1 MAVTNTLKVNTVSI
15 NNNLSEFTLSPLQKG
30 FGITIGNALRRTLLS
45 SISGSTI
52 FGVKIN
58 DLKHEFTS
66 IPGVKE
72 DATYIILNLKR
83 LVVKINPNLSQAF
96 LSSGKIE
103 TWPTLSVNV
112 SGKKVVTGAD
122 VVCPAG
128 IEIVNK
134 DAVIAN
140 LEEDKA
146 KLVLKIYAGVS
157 TGFINHV
164 QIKDFLR
171 SNDVLALDANF
182 SPIISVSYQVDNK
195 TITQH
200 ESVDILKL
208 SVATNG
214 SVSASQAVESAV
226 NQLITLL
233 SALNGTQSSN
243 VNSVSSSENN
253 SDHMDGLDSSIINAL
268 KRAGIANIDDLKNTT
283 LTSLKNIPGFHSN
296 YVSKIIDFLAD
307 KNITLED

>member
-45 SISGSTI
+45 SISGSAI

-66 IPGVKE
+66 IPGIKE
-72 DATYIILNLKR
+72 DVTYIILNLKR
-83 LVVKINPNLSQAF
+83 LVVKINPSLSQAF
-96 LSSGKIE
+96 LCSGKIE

-134 DAVIAN
+134 DAIIAN

-146 KLVLKIYAGVS
+146 KLNLKIYAGVS
-157 TGFINHV
+157 TGFVNHV

-171 SNDVLALDANF
+171 SNDILALDANF
-182 SPIISVSYQVDNK
+182 SPIISVSYHVDSK
-195 TITQH
+195 IVTQH

-214 SVSASQAVESAV
+214 SVNASQAVESAV
-226 NQLITLL
+226 DQLITLF
-233 SALNGTQSSN
+233 SALKGTQSNNTQSG
-243 VNSVSSSENN
+243 SSLEGNGN
-253 SDHMDGLDSSIINAL
+253 LLDELDSNIVNAL
-268 KRAGIANIDDLKNTT
+268 KRAGINSLDDLVNTT

-296 YVSKIIDFLAD
+296 YVSKIIDFLAN
-307 KNITLED
+307 KNITLAD